1 MPALLFDLYGV
12 LLRVQDP
19 EHLARIEEASGHS
32 GEAFWSAYWDCRPD
46 YDAGLV
52 STHGYWSRVADRLDA
67 PIRDVADA
75 HEQDMASWLAGDPQM
90 IEYVTGLAD
99 AGARTALLSNIPVP
113 LAERVLAAHSWLQHL
128 DPCCSRGG
136 SASPSPTRASSSTR
150 LGRWGCPPVRCSS
163 STTGTR
169 MSRPPNRSG
178 WPATSSPGSTG
189 CARSSRRTWAA
200 DAVPP
205 VERC

>member
-113 LAERVLAAHSWLQHL
+113 LAERVLAAHPWLQRL
-128 DPCCSRGG
+128 DPLLLSGRIGLAKPDPRLFEHALG
-136 SASPSPTRASSSTR
+136 ALGLPAGEVLFVDDRDENVAAAESLGMAGHVFTGIDGLRPVVEAH
-150 LGRWGCPPVRCSS
+150 LGR
-163 STTGTR
+163 
-169 MSRPPNRSG
+169 
-178 WPATSSPGSTG
+178 
-189 CARSSRRTWAA
+189 
-200 DAVPP
+200 
-205 VERC
+205 